1 MKIKLGE
8 LKKMTE
14 NLCLMHEK
22 ILPVKI
28 SYAITRNIEAL
39 EKEFYA
45 FEKQRIE
52 ICKHYAEKDEKGNPV
67 TKTNPEDGKTVYSIP
82 DDAITAF
89 NDELNELS
97 NEEVDIGIRK
107 VDITE
112 FEKCEQ
118 TDRYDFPTGNYFSM
132 LGFMIEG

>member
-1 MKIKLGE
+1 MKIRLGE

-14 NLCLMHEK
+14 NLHLMNEK
-22 ILPVKI
+22 IFPVKI
-28 SYAITRNIEAL
+28 SYAITRNIEVL
-39 EKEFYA
+39 EKEFLV
-45 FEKQRIE
+45 FDRQRIE

-118 TDRYDFPTGNYFSM
+118 TDRYDFPTGEDFAV
-132 LGFMIEG
+132 LGFMIDG